1 MELFSPPGGKTTEC
15 IGLFV
20 EGESGMWRSNPVCF
34 CGLAVIL
41 LVLSTSGPVAAQ
53 GLQSTLHAGPRVFSA
68 VGPGVAAIK
77 RDSAGRYYILA
88 QPATTISIY
97 DKSGQLVGQ
106 IPNAHSHGAAIHYAV
121 GFDIDAAGRVFVVD
135 RGANAIKIFAP
146 DGASV
151 ATIPVNTPTSV
162 VALSGGQFAVT
173 TLMSKRLVQ
182 IMDENGKV
190 IRTFGDPADIT
201 PPAPAVETEDG
212 IVKPPP
218 PQATLVDRGRIV
230 GDSDGNIYFSFTSL
244 PDPTLQRFDRYG
256 YSAYESVV
264 PKETFGAPPRDS
276 GRVEL
281 GYSMSA
287 LGWPTSISA
296 WTDLHSLSSLSV
308 SDRARRGMRGG
319 SAASS
324 GSSSSSLTDAPFGN
338 ITTQGNVLAFN
349 TDGSTTDALDYS
361 DSSIASLAP
370 SQASYSSPD
379 LMMPGMFGM
388 GIGGFFHGHMPGLFS
403 GGRPGGA
410 GGPGGADSATAGRP
424 DMADHPEGEDGHDHF
439 HFHPGFDEYRARVAV
454 RVRLDSPPPG
464 ADGKPVITAVGID
477 PVTHELWAAI
487 GDTLVHFDSGGARE
501 DMYYLLLTD
510 GVALRPTSIL
520 VEPNRLLVAADPY
533 GIYEFPRPDKPA
545 PASTAASTPP
555 ASGSLVPDQ
564 ITPAPKPHRRP
575 LVETTP
581 TASPAPAPQP

>member
-1 MELFSPPGGKTTEC
+1 
-15 IGLFV
+15 
-20 EGESGMWRSNPVCF
+20 MWRSNPVCF
-34 CGLAVIL
+34 CGLAAIL
-41 LVLSTSGPVAAQ
+41 FVLSPSRPVAAQ
-53 GLQSTLHAGPRVFSA
+53 GLQTTLHAGPRVFPS

-88 QPATTISIY
+88 QPATAISLY
-97 DKSGQLVGQ
+97 DSSGKLVGQ
-106 IPNAHSHGAAIHYAV
+106 IPNSNSRGVTIHYAV
-121 GFDIDAAGRVFVVD
+121 GFDIDSTGRIFVVD
-135 RGANAIKIFAP
+135 RGANAIRIFAP

-173 TLMSKRLVQ
+173 TLLSKRLVQ

-190 IRTFGDPADIT
+190 IRTFGDPADIAPPSTAAQTEGGTVKPT
-201 PPAPAVETEDG
+201 PPPS
-212 IVKPPP
+212 
-218 PQATLVDRGRIV
+218 LVDRGRIV
-230 GDSDGNIYFSFTSL
+230 GDSEGNIYFSFTSL

-264 PKETFGAPPRDS
+264 PKETFGAPPRDT

-287 LGWPTSISA
+287 LGWPTSVSA

-319 SAASS
+319 GAASS

-349 TDGSTTDALDYS
+349 TDGSTDGLDYS
-361 DSSIASLAP
+361 DNSIASLAP
-370 SQASYSSPD
+370 SELSYSNLDP
-379 LMMPGMFGM
+379 MMPGMFGM
-388 GIGGFFHGHMPGLFS
+388 GIGGFFHGHMPGMFS

-410 GGPGGADSATAGRP
+410 GGPGGADSPGGARP
-424 DMADHPEGEDGHDHF
+424 DMADHSEGEDGHD

-454 RVRLDSPPPG
+454 RVRLDNPPPG
-464 ADGKPVITAVGID
+464 AEGKPVITAVGVD
-477 PVTHELWAAI
+477 PQTHELWAAI

-510 GVALRPTSIL
+510 GTSLKPTSIL

-545 PASTAASTPP
+545 PPSTTNNAP
-555 ASGSLVPDQ
+555 ASDSIAPQQL
-564 ITPAPKPHRRP
+564 TPAPKPHRKP
-575 LVETTP
+575 LSQAT
-581 TASPAPAPQP
+581 PAPTPQP

>member
-1 MELFSPPGGKTTEC
+1 
-15 IGLFV
+15 
-20 EGESGMWRSNPVCF
+20 MWRSNPVCF
-34 CGLAVIL
+34 CGLAAIL
-41 LVLSTSGPVAAQ
+41 LVLSPSRPVAAQ
-53 GLQSTLHAGPRVFSA
+53 GLQTTLHAGPRVFPA

-77 RDSAGRYYILA
+77 RDSVGRYYILA

-97 DKSGQLVGQ
+97 DSSGKPAGQ
-106 IPNAHSHGAAIHYAV
+106 IPNANSGGATIRYAV
-121 GFDIDAAGRVFVVD
+121 GFDIDPTGRLFVVD
-135 RGANAIKIFAP
+135 RGANAIKIFTP

-201 PPAPAVETEDG
+201 PPAQAVETEDG
-212 IVKPPP
+212 IVKAPP
-218 PQATLVDRGRIV
+218 PQASLVDRGRII

-264 PKETFGAPPRDS
+264 PKETFGALPRET

-308 SDRARRGMRGG
+308 SDRARRGLRGG
-319 SAASS
+319 GGGVASS

-349 TDGSTTDALDYS
+349 TDGSSAGALDYS

-370 SQASYSSPD
+370 SGPSFSSPD

-388 GIGGFFHGHMPGLFS
+388 GIGGFSHGHMPGLFS

-410 GGPGGADSATAGRP
+410 GGPGGADSANGARP
-424 DMADHPEGEDGHDHF
+424 DMADHPGGEDGHDHF

-454 RVRLDSPPPG
+454 RVRLDNPPPG
-464 ADGKPVITAVGID
+464 AEDKPVIGAVGID

-510 GVALRPTSIL
+510 GTSLKPTSIL

-545 PASTAASTPP
+545 PPSTAASVTP
-555 ASGSLVPDQ
+555 ASNSIVPDQ
-564 ITPAPKPHRRP
+564 ITPAPKPHRKP
-575 LVETTP
+575 LSQTTP
-581 TASPAPAPQP
+581 TTPSAPAPQP

>member
-1 MELFSPPGGKTTEC
+1 MR
-15 IGLFV
+15 
-20 EGESGMWRSNPVCF
+20 RSNPVCF
-34 CGLAVIL
+34 CGLAAIL
-41 LVLSTSGPVAAQ
+41 LVLWPSRPVAAQ
-53 GLQSTLHAGPRVFSA
+53 GLQTTLHAGPRVFRA

-88 QPATTISIY
+88 QPATSISIF
-97 DKSGQLVGQ
+97 DPAGNLVGQ
-106 IPNAHSHGAAIHYAV
+106 IPNAHSRGAAIHYAV
-121 GFDIDAAGRVFVVD
+121 GFDIDSTGRIFVVD

-173 TLMSKRLVQ
+173 TLLSKRLVQ
-182 IMDENGKV
+182 IMEENGKV
-190 IRTFGDPADIT
+190 VRTFGDPADIT
-201 PPAPAVETEDG
+201 PPARAVQTDDG

-218 PQATLVDRGRIV
+218 PPALMDRGRIT

-264 PKETFGAPPRDS
+264 PKETFGALPRDT

-319 SAASS
+319 GGGAASS
-324 GSSSSSLTDAPFGN
+324 GTSSSSLADAPFGS

-349 TDGSTTDALDYS
+349 TDPGSGDALDYS
-361 DSSIASLAP
+361 DSGIASLAP
-370 SQASYSSPD
+370 SELSYSSPD
-379 LMMPGMFGM
+379 LTMPGMFGM
-388 GIGGFFHGHMPGLFS
+388 GIGGFFHGHTPGLFS
-403 GGRPGGA
+403 GGRPAGA
-410 GGPGGADSATAGRP
+410 GGPGGADFATGAHP
-424 DMADHPEGEDGHDHF
+424 DMADHPVGEDGHDHF
-439 HFHPGFDEYRARVAV
+439 HFHPGFDEYRARLAV
-454 RVRLDSPPPG
+454 RVRLDNPPPG
-464 ADGKPVITAVGID
+464 AEGKPVITAVGVD
-477 PVTHELWAAI
+477 PLTHELWAAI

-510 GVALRPTSIL
+510 GTSLKPTAIL
-520 VEPNRLLVAADPY
+520 VEPNRLLVAADPF

-545 PASTAASTPP
+545 PPSTEASATP
-555 ASGSLVPDQ
+555 ASHSMVPDQ
-564 ITPAPKPHRRP
+564 VTPAPKPHRKP
-575 LVETTP
+575 LSQTTP
-581 TASPAPAPQP
+581 TPSPAAAPQP

>member
-1 MELFSPPGGKTTEC
+1 
-15 IGLFV
+15 
-20 EGESGMWRSNPVCF
+20 MWRSNPVCF
-34 CGLAVIL
+34 CGLAAIL
-41 LVLSTSGPVAAQ
+41 LVLSTSRPVAAQ
-53 GLQSTLHAGPRVFSA
+53 GLQTTLHAGPRVFPG

-88 QPATTISIY
+88 QPATTISIF
-97 DKSGQLVGQ
+97 DPAGKLVGQ
-106 IPNAHSHGAAIHYAV
+106 IPNASSRGTAIHYAV
-121 GFDIDAAGRVFVVD
+121 GFDIDSSGRLFVVD

-190 IRTFGDPADIT
+190 VRTFGDPADIA
-201 PPAPAVETEDG
+201 PAAPAVRTEDG

-218 PQATLVDRGRIV
+218 PPTLVDRGRIT
-230 GDSDGNIYFSFTSL
+230 GDSEGNIYFSFTSL

-264 PKETFGAPPRDS
+264 PKETFGAPPRDP

-308 SDRARRGMRGG
+308 SDRARRGLRGG
-319 SAASS
+319 GAASS

-338 ITTQGNVLAFN
+338 ITTQENVLAFN
-349 TDGSTTDALDYS
+349 TDPGGAGALDYS

-370 SQASYSSPD
+370 SELSYSSPD

-388 GIGGFFHGHMPGLFS
+388 GIGGFFHGHTPGLFS
-403 GGRPGGA
+403 GGRPGG
-410 GGPGGADSATAGRP
+410 GDGPGGADSATGAHP
-424 DMADHPEGEDGHDHF
+424 DMADRPEGEDGHDHF
-439 HFHPGFDEYRARVAV
+439 HFHPGFDEYRARLAV
-454 RVRLDSPPPG
+454 RVRLDTPPPG
-464 ADGKPVITAVGID
+464 AQGKPVITAVGVD
-477 PVTHELWAAI
+477 PLTHELWAAI

-510 GVALRPTSIL
+510 GTSLTPTSIL

-545 PASTAASTPP
+545 PPSTEASAAP
-555 ASGSLVPDQ
+555 ASSSVVPDQ
-564 ITPAPKPHRRP
+564 VVPAPKPHRRP
-575 LVETTP
+575 LSQATP
-581 TASPAPAPQP
+581 TPSPQPAPQP

>member
-1 MELFSPPGGKTTEC
+1 MR
-15 IGLFV
+15 
-20 EGESGMWRSNPVCF
+20 RSNPVCF
-34 CGLAVIL
+34 CGLAAIL
-41 LVLSTSGPVAAQ
+41 LVLWPPRPVAAQ
-53 GLQSTLHAGPRVFSA
+53 GLQTTLHAGPRVFRA

-88 QPATTISIY
+88 QPATSISIF
-97 DKSGQLVGQ
+97 DPSGKLVGQ
-106 IPNAHSHGAAIHYAV
+106 IPNANSRGVAIHYAV
-121 GFDIDAAGRVFVVD
+121 GFDIDSTGRLFVVD

-190 IRTFGDPADIT
+190 VRTFGDPADIT
-201 PPAPAVETEDG
+201 PPAPAVQTEDG

-218 PQATLVDRGRIV
+218 PPSLIDRGRII

-264 PKETFGAPPRDS
+264 PKETFGAVPRDT
-276 GRVEL
+276 GRIEL

-319 SAASS
+319 GGGAASS

-349 TDGSTTDALDYS
+349 TDPSSSDALDYS

-370 SQASYSSPD
+370 SELGYASPD
-379 LMMPGMFGM
+379 LTMPGMFGM
-388 GIGGFFHGHMPGLFS
+388 GIGGFFHGHTPGLFS

-410 GGPGGADSATAGRP
+410 GGPGGADFATGAHP
-424 DMADHPEGEDGHDHF
+424 DMADHPGGEDGHDHF
-439 HFHPGFDEYRARVAV
+439 HFHPGFDEYRARLAV
-454 RVRLDSPPPG
+454 RVRLDNPPPG
-464 ADGKPVITAVGID
+464 AEGKPVITAVGVD
-477 PVTHELWAAI
+477 PLTHELWAAI

-510 GVALRPTSIL
+510 GTSLKPTAIL
-520 VEPNRLLVAADPY
+520 VEPNRLLVATDPY

-545 PASTAASTPP
+545 PPSTEASVTRASN
-555 ASGSLVPDQ
+555 SIVPDQ
-564 ITPAPKPHRRP
+564 VTPAPKPHRKP
-575 LVETTP
+575 LSPTTP
-581 TASPAPAPQP
+581 TPSPAAAPQP